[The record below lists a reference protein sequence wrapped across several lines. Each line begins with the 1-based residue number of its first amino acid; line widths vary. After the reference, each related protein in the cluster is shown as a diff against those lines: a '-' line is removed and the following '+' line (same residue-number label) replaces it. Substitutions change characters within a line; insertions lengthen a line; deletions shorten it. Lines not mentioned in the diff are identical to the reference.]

1 MTPIQVIGVGLDGA
15 AGLSPTLR
23 GLIDRATV
31 LVGSDRQLSY
41 FPDGTAE
48 RWPLGNLQ
56 ATLERLRQWLTDGEQ
71 AKGDS
76 QGQDHGQGQN
86 GGSAMDDGQNQDDGQ
101 ARDCRQ
107 NGETQPSGNLAVVLA
122 SGDPLFFG
130 LGRLLLE
137 TLPADSLTFHPHPS
151 SVQLAFSRLKLP
163 WQGARAISAH
173 GRSMDELTAALRRG
187 DDLIAVLTDPTH
199 SPAAIGRLMLDL
211 GLPQGYSLWVCENL
225 GGEGE
230 SVQLLTPETVL
241 EKSFAAL
248 NVVVL
253 QRQPSPALA
262 PATLP
267 LLGLPDNA
275 FATFADRPGLMTKRD
290 IRIHIL
296 ADLALQPG
304 QILWDVGAGTGSV
317 SVEIN
322 RLCPTSTVY
331 AIEKTLAG
339 YHLIQQN
346 QQRLG
351 NDNLHPIHG
360 SAPAA
365 LANLPHPDRI
375 FIGGSGGH
383 LPDILATCAQ
393 RLRPRGRIVLA
404 VATLEHLST
413 TLAWAKEQPPDWS
426 MSLRQIQVQHSVQ
439 VGPLTRWQPLT
450 PITLITLAVGC
461 IRA

>member
-15 AGLSPTLR
+15 AGLPSTLTA
-23 GLIDRATV
+23 LIDRATV
-31 LVGSDRQLSY
+31 LVGSERQLSY
-41 FPDGTAE
+41 FPKATAE

-56 ATLERLRQWLTDGEQ
+56 ATLDRLRQWLME
-71 AKGDS
+71 GDL
-76 QGQDHGQGQN
+76 D
-86 GGSAMDDGQNQDDGQ
+86 QDDGREKRHDY
-101 ARDCRQ
+101 AQ
-107 NGETQPSGNLAVVLA
+107 NRHQKEEGQRSGQLAVVLA

-151 SVQLAFSRLKLP
+151 AVQLAFSRLKLP
-163 WQGARAISAH
+163 WQGATVISAH
-173 GRSMDELTAALRRG
+173 GRSMDELVAALRRG
-187 DDLIAVLTDPTH
+187 DELIAVLTDPIH
-199 SPAAIGRLMLDL
+199 SPAAIGRLILDL
-211 GLPQGYSLWVCENL
+211 GLPQGYTLWVCENL

-230 SVQLLTPETVL
+230 SAQALTPETVL
-241 EKSFAAL
+241 NQSFAAL

-253 QRQPSPALA
+253 QRQSPAV
-262 PATLP
+262 PDPKTLP
-267 LLGLPDNA
+267 LLGLPDSA

-304 QILWDVGAGTGSV
+304 QILWDIGAGTGSV

-322 RLCPTSTVY
+322 RLCPTSHVY

-339 YHLIQQN
+339 YRLIQHN

-360 SAPAA
+360 PAPAA
-365 LANLPHPDRI
+365 LADLPNPDRI

-383 LPDILATCAQ
+383 LPAILNVCAQ
-393 RLRPRGRIVLA
+393 RLRSQGRIVLA

-413 TLAWAKEQPPDWS
+413 TLAWAKDRSPDWS
-426 MSLRQIQVQHSVQ
+426 VSLRQIQVQHSAQ

-450 PITLITLAVGC
+450 PITLITLDCA
-461 IRA
+461 

>member
-15 AGLSPTLR
+15 DGLSPALR
-23 GLIDRATV
+23 ELIDRATV
-31 LVGSDRQLSY
+31 LVGSDRHLSY
-41 FPDGTAE
+41 FPDVAAE

-56 ATLERLRQWLTDGEQ
+56 DTLERLRQWLESRDQET
-71 AKGDS
+71 
-76 QGQDHGQGQN
+76 GQGQEQD
-86 GGSAMDDGQNQDDGQ
+86 GIQAGSVQSS
-101 ARDCRQ
+101 
-107 NGETQPSGNLAVVLA
+107 GELVVVLA

-137 TLPADSLTFHPHPS
+137 TLPVESLTFHPHPS
-151 SVQLAFSRLKLP
+151 SVQLAFSRLKIP
-163 WQGARAISAH
+163 WQGATVISAH
-173 GRSMDELTAALRRG
+173 GRSIDELTAALRRR

-199 SPAAIGRLMLDL
+199 SPAAIGRLIVDL
-211 GLPQGYSLWVCENL
+211 GLPQSYTLWVCENL
-225 GGEGE
+225 GGERE
-230 SVQLLTPETVL
+230 AVHALTPGTVL
-241 EKSFAAL
+241 EQSFAAL

-253 QRQPSPALA
+253 QRQSPPVPD

-267 LLGLPDNA
+267 LLGLPDSA

-304 QILWDVGAGTGSV
+304 QILWDIGAGTGSV

-322 RLCPTSTVY
+322 RLCPTSPIY

-339 YHLIQQN
+339 YRLIQHN

-351 NDNLHPIHG
+351 NGNLHPIHG
-360 SAPAA
+360 TAPEV
-365 LANLPHPDRI
+365 LADLPNPDRI

-383 LPDILATCAQ
+383 LPDLLDTCAQ
-393 RLRPRGRIVLA
+393 RLTPQGCIVLA

-413 TLAWAKEQPPDWS
+413 ALAWAKSRSPDWS
-426 MSLRQIQVQHSVQ
+426 INLRQIQVQHSVQ

-450 PITLITLAVGC
+450 PITLITLN
-461 IRA
+461 RPT

>member
-1 MTPIQVIGVGLDGA
+1 MTPIQVIGVGLEGA

-23 GLIDRATV
+23 DLIDRATV
-31 LVGSDRQLSY
+31 LVGSERQLSY
-41 FPDGTAE
+41 FPDLAAE

-56 ATLERLRQWLTDGEQ
+56 TTLERLRQWSADRH
-71 AKGDS
+71 
-76 QGQDHGQGQN
+76 QGQGCGQPWDHTQGQN
-86 GGSAMDDGQNQDDGQ
+86 LGQDSVD
-101 ARDCRQ
+101 
-107 NGETQPSGNLAVVLA
+107 PSCHELAVVLA

-137 TLPADSLTFHPHPS
+137 ILPAESLTFHPHPS

-163 WQGARAISAH
+163 WQGATVISAH
-173 GRSMDELTAALRRG
+173 GRSMEELVVALRRG

-199 SPAAIGRLMLDL
+199 SPAAIGRLILDL
-211 GLPQGYSLWVCENL
+211 GLPQGYTLWVCENL

-230 SVQLLTPETVL
+230 AIHTLTPETVL
-241 EKSFAAL
+241 NTSFAAL

-253 QRQPSPALA
+253 QRQAPPVPA

-267 LLGLPDNA
+267 RLGLPDSA

-304 QILWDVGAGTGSV
+304 QTVWDIGAGTGSV

-322 RLCPTSTVY
+322 RLCPTSPVY

-351 NDNLHPIHG
+351 NGNLHPIHG
-360 SAPAA
+360 PAPEA
-365 LANLPHPDRI
+365 LADLPDPDRL

-393 RLRPRGRIVLA
+393 RLRPQGRMVLA
-404 VATLEHLST
+404 VATLEHLSA
-413 TLAWAKEQPPDWS
+413 TLAWAKSLAPAWS
-426 MSLRQIQVQHSVQ
+426 VNLRQLQIQHSVQ

-450 PITLITLAVGC
+450 PITLITLD
-461 IRA
+461 RP